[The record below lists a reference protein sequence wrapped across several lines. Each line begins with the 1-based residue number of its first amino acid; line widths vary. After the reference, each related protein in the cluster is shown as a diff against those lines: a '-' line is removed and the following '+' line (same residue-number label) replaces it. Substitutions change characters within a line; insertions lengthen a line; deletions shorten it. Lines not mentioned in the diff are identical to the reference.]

1 MAHGGLCESI
11 TVCDHLIASMG
22 RGRLVAKSCPTLCN
36 PIDCSPPAASIHG
49 IFQARIQ
56 DGIPFPSPGD
66 LSDPGIE
73 PRSSALQADSLPT
86 EL

>member
-1 MAHGGLCESI
+1 MNKCCVQSLQ
-11 TVCDHLIASMG
+11 
-22 RGRLVAKSCPTLCN
+22 SCPTLCN

-86 EL
+86 ELQRKFYVFLWLIHIVV